1 MYIRIIIQIQGTI
14 MSIKDS
20 FFLERDKAVLV
31 VIDVQEKLCVAMD
44 GVVLKQVVKNIG
56 ILLESAAELNF
67 PVMVTEQY
75 AKGLG
80 STLPELKER
89 SAAASCYEK
98 MTFSCCGSAEFVDA
112 LKSTGRT
119 QVIITGMETHVCV
132 LQTVIELREAGFAVH
147 IVKDAVMSRNKQ
159 NWQTAIEAMTLAGAI
174 PTCTESALFQL
185 LKEAGTDQFKK
196 LSKLV
201 R

>member
-1 MYIRIIIQIQGTI
+1 

-44 GVVLKQVVKNIG
+44 EAVLKNLVKNIG
-56 ILLESAAELNF
+56 ILLESAAELNI
-67 PVMVTEQY
+67 PVLVTEQY
-75 AKGLG
+75 VKGLG
-80 STLPELKER
+80 ATLPELKEKA
-89 SAAASCYEK
+89 AAASCYEK
-98 MTFSCCGSAEFVDA
+98 MTFSSCGSAEFVDA

-132 LQTVIELREAGFAVH
+132 LQTVIELRDAGLDVH
-147 IVKDAVMSRNKQ
+147 VVKDAVMSRSKQ
-159 NWQTAIEAMTLAGAI
+159 NWQTAVQAMTLAGAI
-174 PTCTESALFQL
+174 PTCTEAALFQL
-185 LKEAGTDQFKK
+185 LKVAGTDEFKK